1 MSLVRFLLIV
11 NILMLAY
18 IVVVIA
24 LMYPLVWVILGVAV
38 VACLCKKG
46 YQYTAFGTAR
56 WAGIRDLQGMTDGG
70 NGLIIGEVED
80 KIGFLA
86 ATKNLF
92 DSSVPADI
100 AVEQFLQSRSK
111 PTRKLVR
118 LNKSVHTAVFAP
130 TGVGKGVS
138 CVIPHLLTCRDSM
151 VVVDFK
157 GENARI
163 TANARRRMGHRV
175 VILDPFK
182 VVTQTPDTFNPLEFI
197 DADSPLAIDECRDI
211 AAAMVVRTGQE
222 KEPHWADSAEV
233 WIAAMLATVVAFAE
247 AKDKSLQ
254 AVRDLLTDPKKMEAA
269 IKLMCESSVCGG
281 MLARLGHQLTHF
293 KDKELGSTLTTTN
306 RFLRFLDTLA
316 VFDSTRTSSFNPA
329 DLLKGK
335 MTVYLVIP
343 PEHMTAQS
351 ALLRLWIGSMLR
363 AVVRGGLQ
371 DKRKVH
377 FILDEAA
384 SLGHMGALDDAVDKY
399 RGYGVRLQLYYQ
411 SLGQLKRC
419 WPEGQD
425 QTLLSNVTQVF
436 FGVND
441 NETAKYVSERLGKE
455 TIVVASG
462 GTSSSTSY
470 QSSQQG
476 QGSSSRSTSGND
488 NWQQSGRELLQPN
501 EVMALDERI
510 AITFT
515 PGIPPLWTTL
525 VRYYETGFGH
535 TPGKFWP
542 AVKGFVFAGFFT
554 LLIGGFAVVV
564 TQAAQRMWG
573 PPENP
578 YPTNGYWIAK

>member
-1 MSLVRFLLIV
+1 
-11 NILMLAY
+11 
-18 IVVVIA
+18 
-24 LMYPLVWVILGVAV
+24 
-38 VACLCKKG
+38 
-46 YQYTAFGTAR
+46 
-56 WAGIRDLQGMTDGG
+56 
-70 NGLIIGEVED
+70 
-80 KIGFLA
+80 
-86 ATKNLF
+86 
-92 DSSVPADI
+92 
-100 AVEQFLQSRSK
+100 
-111 PTRKLVR
+111 
-118 LNKSVHTAVFAP
+118 
-130 TGVGKGVS
+130 
-138 CVIPHLLTCRDSM
+138 M

-157 GENARI
+157 GENAKI
-163 TANARRRMGHRV
+163 TADTRRRMGHRV

-182 VVTQTPDTFNPLEFI
+182 VVMQTPDTYNPLLSI
-197 DADSPLAIDECRDI
+197 DPDSPLAIDECRDI

-247 AKDKSLQ
+247 QKDKSFQ
-254 AVRDLLTDPKKMEAA
+254 SVRDLLTDTKKMEAA
-269 IKLMCESSVCGG
+269 IQLMCSSPVWGR
-281 MLARLGHQLTHF
+281 MLARLGHQLTNF

-316 VFDSTRTSSFNPA
+316 VFDSTKTSSFNPD

-343 PEHMTAQS
+343 PEHMTAQA

-371 DKRKVH
+371 DRRKVH

-384 SLGHMGALDDAVDKY
+384 SLGHMDALNDAVDKY
-399 RGYGVRLQLYYQ
+399 RGYGVRLQFYYQ
-411 SLGQLKRC
+411 SLGQLKKC

-462 GTSSSTSY
+462 GTSTSTSH
-470 QSSQQG
+470 QTSAQG
-476 QGSSSRSTSGND
+476 QGSRSYSTSSND

-515 PGIPPLWTTL
+515 PGIRPLWTTL
-525 VRYYETGFGH
+525 VRYYETSFGKKDG
-535 TPGKFWP
+535 TSWP
-542 AVKGFVFAGFFT
+542 AIKAFGIAACCL
-554 LLIGGFAVVV
+554 LLIGSFAAVV
-564 TQAAQRMWG
+564 TQAAGRMWR
-573 PPENP
+573 PAESP
-578 YPTNGYWIAK
+578 YVINGNLLGK